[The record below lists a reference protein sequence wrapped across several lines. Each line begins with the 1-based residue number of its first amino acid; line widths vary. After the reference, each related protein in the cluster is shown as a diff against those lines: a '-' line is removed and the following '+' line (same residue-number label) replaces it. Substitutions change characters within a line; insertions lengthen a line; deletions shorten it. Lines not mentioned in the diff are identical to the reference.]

1 VGIAVAVAPDSKAAD
16 EVRAEVARR
25 LTIDDPEV
33 KEAIAYAAPSL
44 HANPR
49 EIKRFVNVF
58 RFLVMIHTE
67 RAFEGLA
74 TTATLD
80 QLAKLALVSTR
91 WPELMSRLAKPVG
104 DATAFEKLEISD
116 LDGFPEPLM
125 TVLRAPP
132 QVGDA
137 ARHYL

>member
-1 VGIAVAVAPDSKAAD
+1 
-16 EVRAEVARR
+16 VRAEVARR

-33 KEAIAYAAPSL
+33 KKAIAYAAPYL

-104 DATAFEKLEISD
+104 DVTAFEKLETAD
-116 LDGFPEPLM
+116 LDGFPEAL
-125 TVLRAPP
+125 TAVLRAAPR
-132 QVGDA
+132 VGDA